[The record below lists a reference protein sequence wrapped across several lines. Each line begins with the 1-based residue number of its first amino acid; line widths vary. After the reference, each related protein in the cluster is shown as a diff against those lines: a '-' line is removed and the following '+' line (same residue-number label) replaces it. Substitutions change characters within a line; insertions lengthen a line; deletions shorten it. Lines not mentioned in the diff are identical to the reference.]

1 MREGHGTCRGHHGE
15 LLQGV
20 FTWTPSS
27 SSRRDHESQWHG
39 LVTLP
44 MNSRHTRA
52 RFVPDPPH
60 TGRAP
65 TSTTPRGHRL
75 RGETR
80 RTKARRAAELALD
93 YLATTHGLH
102 LTGELTITSTLPSG
116 WGMGS
121 STADV
126 VATIRAVTDSAHV
139 TLPTH
144 HLARLAVAAEGA
156 SDPTMNND
164 TQGTSLFAQ
173 RKGIIFHRWNYTLP
187 PLVVVGCRCGEP
199 VDTEELHAR
208 SNQYSS
214 TTIGEF
220 DALRDTFGEALAAR
234 DAAGIGKVATRSALL
249 NQERLHKPELDLLLD
264 ICGDCR
270 AVGVQVAHSGS
281 IAGILFDASAT
292 ASGPQTGTAWS
303 ALHAQ
308 VCDCCAALTSLNLP
322 LTIVERV
329 RG

>member
-173 RKGIIFHRWNYTLP
+173 RKGIIFTGGTTP
-187 PLVVVGCRCGEP
+187 CP
-199 VDTEELHAR
+199 R
-208 SNQYSS
+208 SWSS
-214 TTIGEF
+214 
-220 DALRDTFGEALAAR
+220 DV
-234 DAAGIGKVATRSALL
+234 AAGNLSTRKNCTLVATSIRQQPSASSMPY
-249 NQERLHKPELDLLLD
+249 ETHSARLSPPVTPPGLGK
-264 ICGDCR
+264 
-270 AVGVQVAHSGS
+270 
-281 IAGILFDASAT
+281 
-292 ASGPQTGTAWS
+292 
-303 ALHAQ
+303 
-308 VCDCCAALTSLNLP
+308 
-322 LTIVERV
+322 
-329 RG
+329 